1 METNHPRAHLQSG
14 ISLIESLITLTI
26 VSVVLGTVAPSL
38 GTTLE
43 RRHLDGVAA
52 QLETD
57 IQFTRSQAVASNASM
72 RMRFQTDAAG
82 SCYVVHTGPANAC
95 TCEPDGTATCTPA
108 GQALRSVRFAR
119 SDALQLHANVGSI
132 LFDPVKGTST
142 PTGTLRLQAS
152 DDRQVHL
159 VVNLMGRVR
168 TCSPGAAVPGYRNC

>member
-95 TCEPDGTATCTPA
+95 ICEPDGTATCTPA
-108 GQALRSVRFAR
+108 GQALRSVRFANG
-119 SDALQLHANVGSI
+119 AAVQLQANVNSI
-132 LFDPVKGTST
+132 LFSHTLGTST
-142 PTGTLRLQAS
+142 PTGTIKLTGREGRL
-152 DDRQVHL
+152 VHL

-168 TCSPGAAVPGYRNC
+168 ACSPSGVPGYLAC